1 MCGSGMS
8 REPSKSA
15 VVSSKSN
22 PTIKRIRAL
31 RHRKERER
39 TGSFFVEGIR
49 PVGEAVELGAE
60 VELCVVAPEL
70 LTSEYG
76 HDLVRRLEHE
86 GIPCVAVTSEVF
98 RSISGKEG
106 PQGIGAVVK
115 QRWETLGQV
124 ELSTELCWVAIDAV
138 QDPGNLGTILRT
150 SDAVGG
156 AGVILLGPATDPHD
170 PAALRA
176 GMGAISSQ
184 RLVRASFEEFAEWK
198 QEHGYLVV
206 GTSNAADLDY
216 QAVGYYPPL
225 VLLMGSEREGLG
237 EEQQALCDVVVRIP
251 MAGRSDSLNLA
262 VATGV
267 MLYEIFNQQRAREIR
282 RR

>member
-1 MCGSGMS
+1 MS
-8 REPSKSA
+8 REPSTSA
-15 VVSSKSN
+15 AVSSKSN

-49 PVGEAVELGAE
+49 LVGEAVEQGAKL
-60 VELCVVAPEL
+60 ELCVVAPEL
-70 LTSEYG
+70 LTSG
-76 HDLVRRLEHE
+76 FGQDLVRRLRDE
-86 GIPCVAVTSEVF
+86 GIPCLEVTSGVF
-98 RSISGKEG
+98 RSISGKQG
-106 PQGIGAVVK
+106 PQGIGAVVE
-115 QRWETLGQV
+115 QRWESLEQV
-124 ELSTELCWVAIDAV
+124 ELSSELCWVAIDAV
-138 QDPGNLGTILRT
+138 QDPGNLGTALRT

-176 GMGAISSQ
+176 SMGAIFSQ
-184 RLVRASFEEFAEWK
+184 RLVRASFEQFAEWT

-216 QAVGYYPPL
+216 RAVGYYPPL

-237 EEQQALCDVVVRIP
+237 PEQQALCDLVVRIP
-251 MAGRSDSLNLA
+251 MVGRSDSLNLA

-267 MLYEIFNQQRAREIR
+267 MLYEIFNRQRA
-282 RR
+282 

>member
-1 MCGSGMS
+1 MS
-8 REPSKSA
+8 REPSTSA
-15 VVSSKSN
+15 AVSSKSN

-49 PVGEAVELGAE
+49 LVGEAVELGAK

-70 LTSEYG
+70 LTSEFG
-76 HDLVRRLEHE
+76 QDLVRRLRDE
-86 GIPCVAVTSEVF
+86 GIPCLEVTSGVF
-98 RSISGKEG
+98 RSISGKQG
-106 PQGIGAVVK
+106 PQGIGAVVE
-115 QRWETLGQV
+115 QRWESLEQV
-124 ELSTELCWVAIDAV
+124 ELSSELCWVAIDAV
-138 QDPGNLGTILRT
+138 QDPGNLGTALRT

-176 GMGAISSQ
+176 SMGAIFSQ
-184 RLVRASFEEFAEWK
+184 RLVRASFEQFAEWT

-216 QAVGYYPPL
+216 RAVGYYPPL

-237 EEQQALCDVVVRIP
+237 PEQQALCDLVVRIP
-251 MAGRSDSLNLA
+251 MVGRSDSLNLA

-267 MLYEIFNQQRAREIR
+267 MLYEIFNRQRA
-282 RR
+282 